1 MNDISSQPPNRD
13 DLALMYLD
21 ALPYEPYP
29 VQAAAIEK
37 WFASEQGV
45 LVCAPTGTGK
55 TLIAE
60 AALFEALHTGRRAY
74 YTTPLI
80 ALTEQK
86 FREIQ
91 ASAVRWGFRETDVG
105 LVTGNRKVN
114 PDATLLIVVAEI
126 LLNRLLH
133 REAFD
138 FADTAAVVMDEFHN
152 FADPERG
159 IVWELS
165 LALLPPHV
173 RTMLLSATVGNAVD
187 FSLWLTRS
195 HNRRLDVVQ
204 GTERKVPLTFRWIP
218 DQLLNEQ
225 LEIMADGPDEARHTP
240 ALVFCFNRD
249 ECWNVAEQVKGKS
262 LLASGQ
268 QERLD
273 RELEPYDWSQG
284 AGPKLRQVL
293 LRGVGVHHAGI
304 LPKYRRL
311 VEDLFQKKLLAICVC
326 TETLAAGINLPARSV
341 VLPTLL
347 KGPSGKQKLIEPS
360 SAHQIFGRAGRPQF
374 DKQGFIFALAH
385 EDDVKILRWRE
396 KYDSIPEDSKD
407 FAMLAAKKALKKK
420 QPTRRST
427 EQYWSEQQFE
437 QLKLAPPGKLV
448 SKGPLPWRMLAY
460 MLTTSPDVR
469 LLREFAGKRLL
480 DGNKMEQG
488 QRQLDRMLVTLHRA
502 GYVRLEPAPSSAD
515 IEAMNAAGIE
525 IPEPLRRLGSEVA
538 LGVSASDSST
548 EKPPPKPKAAFGA
561 GLFDD
566 PIVEP
571 TVPTSQVDSAS
582 TVLEPASSES
592 KAKDESSVSS
602 LAAALQMGTRASS
615 KKAPPAP
622 PPKKEKVLDL
632 ASGKMVASGPAE
644 VEYSYRP
651 AKAFPTDAM
660 PRLTILRSVNPLYG
674 NFLMEHLGI
683 ADRSE
688 RLLAIESVLEM
699 PRSMFYAVRVPRYDE
714 LPRGPLATSRL
725 DPLLLQLGLATS
737 EELVGASPDEEDER
751 DRRRGMFEEPPVR
764 ILTLADKLHRLFN
777 AQYPGVHD
785 LEVTPVWVAGEVL
798 EFGRDFNKYVTSKR
812 LQKQEGIIFRHLL
825 RMILLLK
832 ELRELT
838 PVDGER
844 QAWRDDVDDIADRL
858 TETCRIV
865 DPSSTDEALARTED
879 PLMAM

>member
-1 MNDISSQPPNRD
+1 MENNNPGSGPVPTRD

-21 ALPYEPYP
+21 ALPYEPYA
-29 VQAAAIEK
+29 VQASALEK

-60 AALFEALHTGRRAY
+60 AALFEALHTGQQAY

-86 FREIQ
+86 FNEIQ
-91 ASAVRWGFRETDVG
+91 AAAVRWGFKTSDVG

-114 PDATLLIVVAEI
+114 PNATVLIVVAEI

-138 FADTAAVVMDEFHN
+138 FTDTCAVVMDEFHN

-173 RTMLLSATVGNAVD
+173 RTLLLSATVGNAVD
-187 FSLWLTRS
+187 FSLWLNRS

-204 GTERKVPLTFRWIP
+204 STERKVPLTFRWTP
-218 DQLLNEQ
+218 DELLNEQ
-225 LEIMADGPDEARHTP
+225 LEIMSDGTDEARYTP

-273 RELEPYDWSQG
+273 KELEPYDWSQG
-284 AGPKLRQVL
+284 AGPKLRQLL

-347 KGPSGKQKLIEPS
+347 KGPPGKQKLIEPS

-374 DKQGFIFALAH
+374 DKQGYIFALAH

-396 KYDSIPEDSKD
+396 KYDSIPEDTKD

-420 QPTRRST
+420 MPTRRST

-437 QLKLAPPGKLV
+437 QLRTAPPSKLT

-469 LLREFAGKRLL
+469 QLRDFASKRLL
-480 DGNKMEQG
+480 EGNKVEQG
-488 QRQLDRMLVTLHRA
+488 QRQLDRMLVTLHRMDF
-502 GYVRLEPAPSSAD
+502 VQLEPIPTTAD
-515 IEAMNAAGIE
+515 IEAIGQPGIE
-525 IPEPLRRLGSEVA
+525 IPPELRRLGSESVTVTDSQTEQ
-538 LGVSASDSST
+538 VSA
-548 EKPPPKPKAAFGA
+548 PKPKAAFGA
-561 GLFDD
+561 GLFD
-566 PIVEP
+566 EP
-571 TVPTSQVDSAS
+571 PAEQSPAVAKPEAKEEIPAPTKEID
-582 TVLEPASSES
+582 EPASEQ
-592 KAKDESSVSS
+592 SVSS
-602 LAAALQMGTRASS
+602 LAAALQMGTRAVS
-615 KKAPPAP
+615 KKAPPPA

-632 ASGKMVASGPAE
+632 ATGKMVASGPAD

-651 AKAFPTDAM
+651 VRAFPTEKM
-660 PRLTILRSVNPLYG
+660 PQLTVLRSVNPLYG
-674 NFLMEHLGI
+674 HFLMEHLGI
-683 ADRSE
+683 ADRTE
-688 RLLAIESVLEM
+688 RIQAIESVLEM
-699 PRSMFYAVRVPRYDE
+699 PRSLFYAVRVPKYDE
-714 LPRGPLATSRL
+714 LPRGPLATLRL
-725 DPLLLQLGLATS
+725 DPMLLQLGIATADELTGPS
-737 EELVGASPDEEDER
+737 PEEE

-764 ILTLADKLHRLFN
+764 VLTLADKLHRLFN

-785 LEVTPVWVAGEVL
+785 LEVTPVWVVGEVL
-798 EFGRDFNKYVTSKR
+798 EFGRDFNKYITSKR
-812 LQKQEGIIFRHLL
+812 LQKQEGVIFRHLL

-838 PVDGER
+838 PVDGTK
-844 QAWRDDVDDIADRL
+844 QAWKDEMDDIAERL

-865 DPSSTDEALARTED
+865 DPSSTDETLARAED